1 MTPKEKQLLESV
13 MLECNNLRTC
23 ADLLAQALIHGGMDR
38 QWEAL
43 QVFEAMRGKVVS
55 FPQQNADVFK
65 HRDITY
71 RFEGKRRGKK
81 NGFNCEPFRPTNPNE
96 DQ

>member
-43 QVFEAMRGKVVS
+43 QVFEAMRGKAVS

-71 RFEGKRRGKK
+71 RRVGKRKGESW
-81 NGFNCEPFRPTNPNE
+81 GFNCEPFQPKHPNE